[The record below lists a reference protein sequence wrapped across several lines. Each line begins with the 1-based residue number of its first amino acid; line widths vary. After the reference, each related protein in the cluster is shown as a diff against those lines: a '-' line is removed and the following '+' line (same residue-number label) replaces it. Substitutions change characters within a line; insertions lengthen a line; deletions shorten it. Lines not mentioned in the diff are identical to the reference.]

1 MRLKDQVSESG
12 PDTRSAA
19 VAPPQP
25 GPRPSAERP
34 SAERPSAEWLS
45 AEWLSAW
52 MPPRRALV
60 PIALP
65 RRFVDGVAWDEV

>member
-1 MRLKDQVSESG
+1 MRRKDQVSESG

-19 VAPPQP
+19 IAPPQP
-25 GPRPSAERP
+25 GPRPC
-34 SAERPSAEWLS
+34 AERPSAEWLS
-45 AEWLSAW
+45 AKWPSAW

>member
-1 MRLKDQVSESG
+1 MRRKDQVSESG

-34 SAERPSAEWLS
+34 FAERPS

-65 RRFVDGVAWDEV
+65 RRFVEGVAWDEV